1 MTDVAIVVHGGAG
14 SWPRD
19 AHDAAR
25 AGMQAAIAAGHAIL
39 AAGGDAMAA
48 VEAAVVVLEDD
59 PIFNAGRGAALD
71 ERGRVVLDAAIM
83 RGHDRAAGSVAGLRG
98 IRNPVRAARAVLDG
112 GRHLM
117 LVGEPATMFARDAG
131 LDTAPEAWFRT
142 EARERAFEAGD
153 SSRGGTVGAVA
164 RDAHGGLAAATS
176 TGGSARKHPG
186 RVGDSPLVAAGTWAD
201 DATAAVSCTGD
212 GEAIIRTALAH
223 EVDALMRHARLPL
236 AEACEVALA
245 GLALRPG
252 TGGLIAVCADDVAA
266 PFTTPEMPRAWRVG
280 EGPVLTA
287 IGPDG

>member
-14 SWPRD
+14 IWPHD

-25 AGMQAAIAAGHAIL
+25 AGMEAAVAAGHAIL

-83 RGHDRAAGSVAGLRG
+83 RGRDRAAGSVAVLRG
-98 IRNPVRAARAVLDG
+98 IRNPVRAARAVLDE

-117 LVGEPATMFARDAG
+117 LVGEPATTFARDAG

-142 EARERAFEAGD
+142 EERQRAFEAGD

-164 RDAHGGLAAATS
+164 RDAAGGLAAATS

-186 RVGDSPLVAAGTWAD
+186 RVGDSPLVAAGIWAD
-201 DATAAVSCTGD
+201 DATAAISCTGD

-223 EVDALMRHARLPL
+223 EVDALMRHARMPL
-236 AEACEVALA
+236 AEACRIALA

-252 TGGLIAVCADDVAA
+252 TGGLIAVCADAVAA

>member
-14 SWPRD
+14 IWPAD

-25 AGMQAAIAAGHAIL
+25 AGMEAAIAAGHAVL

-71 ERGRVVLDAAIM
+71 ERGGVLLDAAIM
-83 RGHDRAAGSVAGLRG
+83 RGGDRAAGSVAALRG
-98 IRNPVRAARAVLDG
+98 IRNPVRAARAVLED

-117 LVGEPATMFARDAG
+117 LVGEPASTFARGLG

-142 EARERAFEAGD
+142 EARQRAFEDGD
-153 SSRGGTVGAVA
+153 ASRGGTVGAVA
-164 RDAHGGLAAATS
+164 RDARGGLAAATS

-223 EVDALMRHARLPL
+223 EVDALMRHARMPLP
-236 AEACEVALA
+236 EACEVALA

-252 TGGLIAVCADDVAA
+252 TGGLIAVCGNDVAA
-266 PFTTPEMPRAWRVG
+266 PFTTPAMPRAWRVG